1 MPLVL
6 MLATLTDRRDFGDD
20 WLLERKFDGE
30 RCVARK
36 DGGEVRLESRTAK
49 DLTGTYPEVRAAVA
63 SQRDRKL
70 LLDGEVVAFDGD
82 QTSFSRL
89 QQRLGVTNP
98 SPERVAAY
106 PVVFCVFDLLELD
119 GDDLRDRP
127 LIERRARLTEAV
139 RPSAALQLS
148 EAWRDDSQRRFAQAC
163 RAGWEGLI
171 AKRAQ
176 APYVPGRSTDWL
188 KLKCVWEQ
196 EFVIG
201 GYTDPAGSRTDFG
214 ALLVGYYEDGRL
226 RYAGKVG
233 TGYTA
238 ATLRDL
244 GARLR
249 GLETPESPF
258 VDARPIPRGTH
269 WTRPELVA
277 QIGFAEWTNDG
288 RLRQPRFLGLRDDKR
303 PSRGRPRAPA
313 VSQAGGPVRGRARAG
328 VDRWAAG
335 RALLRS
341 ADPRMA
347 ELVDAEPGLDPDRLF
362 DRLPNDLWGAL
373 VLQVI
378 GQQLS
383 LAAAAAILTR
393 LEAPL
398 GRPDAHTGRAPR
410 HRRRNPPPYRDVP
423 SQGGL
428 PARSRRTARG
438 RTA

>member
-1 MPLVL
+1 MPIAL

-36 DGGEVRLESRTAK
+36 DGREVRLESRTAK
-49 DLTGTYPEVRAAVA
+49 DLTGTYPEVGAAVA
-63 SQRDRKL
+63 GQPDRTL
-70 LLDGEVVAFDGD
+70 LLDGEVVAFDRD

-89 QQRLGVTNP
+89 QQRLGIRNP
-98 SPERVAAY
+98 TAERVAAY
-106 PVVFCVFDLLELD
+106 PVVFCVFDVLEVD

-127 LIERRARLTEAV
+127 LLERRERLTAAI
-139 RPSAALQLS
+139 RPGAALQIS

-176 APYVPGRSTDWL
+176 APYFPGRSRDWL

-214 ALLVGYYEDGRL
+214 ALLVGYYEDDQL

-238 ATLRDL
+238 ATLGEL

-249 GLETPESPF
+249 ELEMPESPF
-258 VDARPIPRGTH
+258 VDARPVPRGTH
-269 WTRPELVA
+269 WTKPELVA

-288 RLRQPRFLGLRDDKR
+288 RLRQARFLGLRDDKL
-303 PSRGRPRAPA
+303 PGD
-313 VSQAGGPVRGRARAG
+313 VVR
-328 VDRWAAG
+328 
-335 RALLRS
+335 
-341 ADPRMA
+341 
-347 ELVDAEPGLDPDRLF
+347 E
-362 DRLPNDLWGAL
+362 
-373 VLQVI
+373 
-378 GQQLS
+378 
-383 LAAAAAILTR
+383 
-393 LEAPL
+393 
-398 GRPDAHTGRAPR
+398 
-410 HRRRNPPPYRDVP
+410 
-423 SQGGL
+423 
-428 PARSRRTARG
+428 RSR
-438 RTA
+438 

>member
-1 MPLVL
+1 MPTMSIAL

-36 DGGEVRLESRTAK
+36 DGGQARLESRTAK
-49 DLTGTYPEVRAAVA
+49 DLTGTYPEVRAALA
-63 SQRDRKL
+63 SQRDREL
-70 LLDGEVVAFDGD
+70 LLDGEVVAFKGEE
-82 QTSFSRL
+82 TSFSRL

-98 SPERVAAY
+98 SQERVAAY
-106 PVVFCVFDLLELD
+106 PVVFCVFDLLEID
-119 GDDLRDRP
+119 GDDLRGSP
-127 LIERRARLTEAV
+127 LLERRARLTAAI

-148 EAWRDDSQRRFAQAC
+148 EAWSDDSERRFTQAC

-176 APYVPGRSTDWL
+176 APYVSGRSRDWL

-196 EFVIG
+196 ELVIG

-214 ALLVGYYEDGRL
+214 ALLVGYYDDGRL

-238 ATLRDL
+238 ATLREL

-249 GLETPESPF
+249 ELETSESPF
-258 VDARPIPRGTH
+258 VDVRPIPRGVH

-303 PSRGRPRAPA
+303 PAE
-313 VSQAGGPVRGRARAG
+313 VVRERAR
-328 VDRWAAG
+328 
-335 RALLRS
+335 
-341 ADPRMA
+341 
-347 ELVDAEPGLDPDRLF
+347 
-362 DRLPNDLWGAL
+362 
-373 VLQVI
+373 
-378 GQQLS
+378 
-383 LAAAAAILTR
+383 
-393 LEAPL
+393 
-398 GRPDAHTGRAPR
+398 
-410 HRRRNPPPYRDVP
+410 
-423 SQGGL
+423 
-428 PARSRRTARG
+428 
-438 RTA
+438 